1 MIEREP
7 QMPAG
12 WLITLDDRG
21 RRRGF
26 LAGIKDVQ
34 EAKLWVMKIV
44 PDAREVRA
52 DPLPHGLEE
61 YGLLKGQII
70 ESTSPN

>member
-7 QMPAG
+7 QTPEG

-26 LAGIKDVQ
+26 LAGIADLQ
-34 EAKLWVMKIV
+34 TAKLWVMQMV
-44 PDAREVRA
+44 PGGRDIRA
-52 DPLPHGLEE
+52 DPLPLGLEK